1 MAFNS
6 QFSYIYSEVYLL
18 NLWWVYQKIPK
29 YFPRLKRFLSS
40 LKMTVSKEFQPA
52 NAPSHL
58 LHLWACQI
66 HVVWKV
72 ETVTP
77 ITKRAIYWFYILL
90 TCTFGFKLKTN
101 LFLLFNLF
109 LYYLWVLLYFLVL
122 FISPTVLFQLTLF
135 LFTVLSTK
143 SFQFQ

>member
-1 MAFNS
+1 M
-6 QFSYIYSEVYLL
+6 V
-18 NLWWVYQKIPK
+18 NLWWTYQKIPK

-58 LHLWACQI
+58 LTPLSLSNSCCMESGNCNTHHQKGNLLILHFAYMCIWFQI
-66 HVVWKV
+66 KNQL
-72 ETVTP
+72 
-77 ITKRAIYWFYILL
+77 I
-90 TCTFGFKLKTN
+90 
-101 LFLLFNLF
+101 LLFNLF
-109 LYYLWVLLYFLVL
+109 FYYLWVLLHFLVL

-143 SFQFQ
+143 SF